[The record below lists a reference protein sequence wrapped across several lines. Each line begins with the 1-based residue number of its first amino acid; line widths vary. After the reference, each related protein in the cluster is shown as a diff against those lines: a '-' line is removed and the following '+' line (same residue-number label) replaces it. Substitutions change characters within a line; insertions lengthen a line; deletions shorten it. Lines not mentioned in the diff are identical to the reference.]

1 MILIMNMI
9 TKLIMGVTTMMKVV
23 SCQLIKNKKN
33 KLPKNCIRF
42 LNKMEILS
50 EAALSTVLTSLVS
63 LEISSPVLFL
73 S

>member
-1 MILIMNMI
+1 MMNIM
-9 TKLIMGVTTMMKVV
+9 TKLIIGVTTMIKVV
-23 SCQLIKNKKN
+23 NSQLIKNKKN

-42 LNKMEILS
+42 LKRMEILS
-50 EAALSTVLTSLVS
+50 DAALSTVLTSLVN